1 MKSRL
6 VASAAISALVLLGA
20 TGCTFISPQAT
31 KIEYSASDGVNVSDS
46 DGPIDVR
53 NAFIVANEDGSVGNF
68 VAAVVN
74 PTTEKATLTM
84 TVTGIDKP
92 FPVSVPAGKTIS
104 FGAEGED
111 PLRIDGLD
119 TMPGATIEIHF
130 QSGDGAGT
138 KTQVPVLDGSLP
150 YYADLVPG
158 EADVADESTPTP
170 EPVPSDTAAP
180 APEE

>member
-20 TGCTFISPQAT
+20 TGCTFISPQST

-46 DGPIDVR
+46 DGPLDVR

-84 TVTGIDKP
+84 RVAGIDEP
-92 FPVSVPAGKTIS
+92 FTVSVPAGKTVS
-104 FGAEGED
+104 LGTEGEE
-111 PLRIDGLD
+111 PVRIDDLG

-138 KTQVPVLDGSLP
+138 KTDVPVLDGSLP
-150 YYADLVPG
+150 YYADLVP
-158 EADVADESTPTP
+158 EAEPETVRSTPTP

>member
-31 KIEYSASDGVNVSDS
+31 TIEYSASDGVNVSDS

-68 VAAVVN
+68 IGAVVN

-84 TVTGIDKP
+84 TVPGLDP
-92 FPVSVPAGKTIS
+92 FTVSVPAGKTVS
-104 FGAEGED
+104 FGADEE

-138 KTQVPVLDGSLP
+138 KTEVPVLDGALP
-150 YYADLVPG
+150 YYADLVPAA
-158 EADVADESTPTP
+158 EEPTPTP
-170 EPVPSDTAAP
+170 VPTDTAAP
-180 APEE
+180 APQE

>member
-20 TGCTFISPQAT
+20 TGCTFISPQST
-31 KIEYSASDGVNVSDS
+31 QIEYSASDGVNVSDS
-46 DGPIDVR
+46 DGPLDVR

-84 TVTGIDKP
+84 TVAGIDKP
-92 FPVSVPAGKTIS
+92 FTVSVPAGKTVS

-111 PLRIDGLD
+111 PLRIDRLD

-138 KTQVPVLDGSLP
+138 KTEVPVLDGSLP
-150 YYADLVPG
+150 YYADLVP
-158 EADVADESTPTP
+158 EAEAEPDESTPTP

-180 APEE
+180 APSE

>member
-31 KIEYSASDGVNVSDS
+31 TIEYSASDGVNVSDA
-46 DGPIDVR
+46 DGPLDVR

-68 VAAVVN
+68 IGAVVN
-74 PTTEKATLTM
+74 PTSDKATLTM
-84 TVTGIDKP
+84 TVAGLEPIT
-92 FPVSVPAGKTIS
+92 VTVPAGKTVS
-104 FGAEGED
+104 YGADEE

-119 TMPGATIEIHF
+119 TQPGATVEIHF

-138 KTQVPVLDGSLP
+138 KTQVPVLDGALP
-150 YYADLVPG
+150 YYADLVPS
-158 EADVADESTPTP
+158 ESEPSPTP
-170 EPVPSDTAAP
+170 VPTDTAAP
-180 APEE
+180 APQE